1 MLKSIFIV
9 ALVLLMSACGGG
21 GSDSTPASTPTNP
34 TQTFSLAKLQSTT
47 LGTVYSTQLSGS
59 DSDGTNYTGS
69 ISLANRAQEMLSG
82 VLVTPRDLLL
92 SLSGGGTSIAV
103 TATSYVDTSNNL
115 ISLVIQTTGVT
126 CTPVSPNNIPSSV
139 KIGDFGILSTLVC
152 DDNTTQESNWRI
164 EDAGN
169 GNIFAITNATAKDQ
183 FNAITSVTEV
193 SYTLDSNGNII
204 AFKTVVTL
212 NASSFTLT
220 YSSV

>member
-9 ALVLLMSACGGG
+9 MLVLLMSACGGG
-21 GSDSTPASTPTNP
+21 DSSPASTPTSP
-34 TQTFSLAKLQSTT
+34 AQSFSLAKLQSTT

-59 DSDGTNYTGS
+59 DSDGTSYTGT
-69 ISLANRAQEMLSG
+69 ISLANRAQEMLDG

-92 SLSGGGTSIAV
+92 SLDGGTPYVV

-115 ISLVIQTTGVT
+115 ISLVIQTTGVV

-169 GNIFAITNATAKDQ
+169 GNILAITNATAKDE
-183 FNAITSVTEV
+183 FSAIISVAEV
-193 SYTLDSNGNII
+193 SYTLDGNGNII
-204 AFKTVVTL
+204 AFKTVVTIH
-212 NASSFTLT
+212 ASNFTLT
-220 YSSV
+220 YSSI